1 MLLTISLCMYSMY
14 RIILVSIIHD
24 CMCTMWI
31 TSTWLSL
38 CSGTHDLQ
46 QQGYV
51 CVTFSFCLAAGLNKI
66 YSTDF
71 HETWWRGAEWAKEEP
86 IIFWSHSKSQD
97 GCRHISSGSAVP
109 WQRCISRENWQ
120 RKQDFQAKV
129 WHQAVEMHVLR
140 VLSSCI
146 AVATTNVSYFPLHFW
161 CLQFPTINKSVSFQ
175 GWNCFIFS
183 PAQEKHRLTSEESVW
198 ITQVKEKPQS
208 LCTSAERGR
217 GWRQSP
223 SAFIKHSFSGSLCW
237 GAASHCAAG
246 VSVTRGRIKSA

>member
-1 MLLTISLCMYSMY
+1 
-14 RIILVSIIHD
+14 
-24 CMCTMWI
+24 MWI

-86 IIFWSHSKSQD
+86 IIFWSHSKSQTD
-97 GCRHISSGSAVP
+97 IFLLVLLCLGRGALAERIDKGSKTFRLKSG
-109 WQRCISRENWQ
+109 I
-120 RKQDFQAKV
+120 KQWKCMYCVYCQG
-129 WHQAVEMHVLR
+129 
-140 VLSSCI
+140 
-146 AVATTNVSYFPLHFW
+146 AVATANVSYFPLHFW

-183 PAQEKHRLTSEESVW
+183 LAQEKHRLTSEESVW

-237 GAASHCAAG
+237 GAASHYAAG